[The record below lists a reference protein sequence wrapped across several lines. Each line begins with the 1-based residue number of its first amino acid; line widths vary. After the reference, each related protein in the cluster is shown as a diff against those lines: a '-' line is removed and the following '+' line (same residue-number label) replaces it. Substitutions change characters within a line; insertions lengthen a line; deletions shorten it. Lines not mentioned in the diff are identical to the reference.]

1 MTIYCN
7 HDALLMI
14 PTIEGYESYIK
25 QAGLKEIKKNMDRIV
40 MDDYDAGFMDAV
52 KLIEKKLDTIIQKYE
67 DILEKY
73 DYVEEARDVQ
83 LLLEIKQKLFKE

>member
-1 MTIYCN
+1 MPIYCN
-7 HDALLMI
+7 HDTLLMI

-25 QAGLKEIKKNMDRIV
+25 QAGLKEIKKNMDRII

-73 DYVEEARDVQ
+73 DYIEEARDVE
-83 LLLEIKQKLFKE
+83 LLLEIKQELFKE

>member
-1 MTIYCN
+1 
-7 HDALLMI
+7 MI
-14 PTIEGYESYIK
+14 
-25 QAGLKEIKKNMDRIV
+25 DRVV

-73 DYVEEARDVQ
+73 DYIKEARDVQ

>member
-1 MTIYCN
+1 MPIYCN
-7 HDALLMI
+7 HDTLLMI
-14 PTIEGYESYIK
+14 PSIEGYESYIK

-73 DYVEEARDVQ
+73 DYIEEARDVQ

>member
-1 MTIYCN
+1 MPIYCN
-7 HDALLMI
+7 HDTLLMI

-40 MDDYDAGFMDAV
+40 MDDYDAGFTDAV

-67 DILEKY
+67 DILENY
-73 DYVEEARDVQ
+73 DYIEEARDVE